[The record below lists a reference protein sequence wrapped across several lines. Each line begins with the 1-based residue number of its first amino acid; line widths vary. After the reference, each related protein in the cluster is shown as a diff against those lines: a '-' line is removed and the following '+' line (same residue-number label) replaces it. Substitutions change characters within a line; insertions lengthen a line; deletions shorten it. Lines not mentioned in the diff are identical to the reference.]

1 MSITG
6 LIDSPGAWSGRG
18 LLVVSHDA
26 VLPQNCV
33 KCGQPTNE
41 PFLKRRFSWHP
52 DWYVVLIFVGLLPY
66 IIMAMVASK
75 RMVVHVPLCSRHLE
89 RYKALRLAAIFLLL
103 GSIPEMIAAG
113 KWLPEDFQGVG
124 IFAGFL
130 ALLAGLVCLSIYGAV
145 LRPKY
150 IDDNFGFFR
159 NVNRDFL
166 SLLPPC
172 PPNIR
177 PQYGAG
183 IFQRAD

>member
-6 LIDSPGAWSGRG
+6 VMDSPGAWSGRG

-26 VLPQNCV
+26 VLPMNCV
-33 KCGQPTNE
+33 KCGRPTNE
-41 PFLKRRFSWHP
+41 PLLRRKFSWHP
-52 DWYVVLIFVGLLPY
+52 EWYVVLIFAGVLPY

-75 RMVVHVPLCSRHLE
+75 RIVVQVPLCSKHRE
-89 RYKALRLAAIFLLL
+89 QYKALKLAAIFLLL
-103 GSIPEMIAAG
+103 GSIPAMVAAG

-130 ALLAGLVCLSIYGAV
+130 ALLAGLICLSVYGSV
-145 LRPKY
+145 LQAKY
-150 IDDNFGFFR
+150 IDSNFGFFR

-166 SLLPPC
+166 GLLPPC

-177 PQYGAG
+177 PRYGAG
-183 IFQRAD
+183 IFQKAD

>member
-6 LIDSPGAWSGRG
+6 SIDSPGAWSGRG

-75 RMVVHVPLCSRHLE
+75 RMIVQVPLCSKHLE

-103 GSIPEMIAAG
+103 GSIPEMTASGTWMPANY
-113 KWLPEDFQGVG
+113 QGLGV
-124 IFAGFL
+124 FAGFL
-130 ALLAGLVCLSIYGAV
+130 ALLAGLICLSIYGRV
-145 LRPKY
+145 LRPK
-150 IDDNFGFFR
+150 
-159 NVNRDFL
+159 
-166 SLLPPC
+166 
-172 PPNIR
+172 
-177 PQYGAG
+177 
-183 IFQRAD
+183 